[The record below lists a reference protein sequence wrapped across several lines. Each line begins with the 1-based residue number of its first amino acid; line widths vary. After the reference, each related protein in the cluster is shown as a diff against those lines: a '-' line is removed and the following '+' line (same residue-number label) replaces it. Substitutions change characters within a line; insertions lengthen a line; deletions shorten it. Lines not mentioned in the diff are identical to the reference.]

1 MEKDTK
7 KKKKNS
13 IKDNNKRAIDLIG
26 KSNYIFSLFYFILN
40 FDSIFYFILIII
52 NKKMKYFNNKWL
64 NIILNKD
71 QQ

>member
-13 IKDNNKRAIDLIG
+13 IKDNNKRVMDLIG

-40 FDSIFYFILIII
+40 FLFYFYFILIII
-52 NKKMKYFNNKWL
+52 NKKMKYFNNK
-64 NIILNKD
+64 
-71 QQ
+71 